1 MSQSGTPE
9 KNHHYAVL
17 METNGGEY
25 ESWYHFIRYE
35 GNEDA
40 LSYLEQQFKKVEFYI
55 IDDLST
61 FDIEL
66 KRLVSEETARQMCK
80 IDLNAYMFHRKFDG
94 KLDMIDFNFSKRDD
108 NETMIEKVNEKIGMG
123 EIDRYI
129 TNEDP
134 CDSDFSDVET
144 ECSLLDDDD
153 EDFIFTQEKAYREL
167 TEKRDVREDVRKDD
181 RKREEPKRDSRED
194 DRKRDSRED
203 DRKRDSREDDR
214 KREEPKRD
222 SREDD
227 RKREEPKRD
236 SREDDRK
243 RDAPKRDEPKRD
255 EPKRE
260 DSKRE
265 DSKRGDQPRREDER
279 KRDSREPKREDPKR
293 EDPKRDVRD
302 ERKRVSRDDDR
313 KREESHEDKKE
324 HKNEKDLK
332 TERKRH

>member
-1 MSQSGTPE
+1 
-9 KNHHYAVL
+9 

-194 DRKRDSRED
+194 DRKRD
-203 DRKRDSREDDR
+203 
-214 KREEPKRD
+214 
-222 SREDD
+222 
-227 RKREEPKRD
+227 
-236 SREDDRK
+236 
-243 RDAPKRDEPKRD
+243 APKRDEPKRD

-324 HKNEKDLK
+324 HAVLIL
-332 TERKRH
+332 